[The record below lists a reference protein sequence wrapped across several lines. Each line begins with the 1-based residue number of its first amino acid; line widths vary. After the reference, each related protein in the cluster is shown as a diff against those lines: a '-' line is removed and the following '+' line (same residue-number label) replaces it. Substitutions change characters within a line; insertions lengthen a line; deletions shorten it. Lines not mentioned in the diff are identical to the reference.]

1 MNIENESCPVC
12 WLEFSTQV
20 EPHLTICGHSF
31 CSECLPSIKSCPLC
45 RKRLPSGRPPIK
57 NYSLM
62 SLVEKIENIPAIEM
76 KVQETQTDYIET
88 HVIEATPKKKR
99 QPKAESEKKAMNFK
113 LTQDKAGQ
121 LKGITIKF
129 AN

>member
-1 MNIENESCPVC
+1 MAVVMMPLNYSRLFYPTMGMTVACELTEHM
-12 WLEFSTQV
+12 V
-20 EPHLTICGHSF
+20 ET
-31 CSECLPSIKSCPLC
+31 
-45 RKRLPSGRPPIK
+45 IK

-88 HVIEATPKKKR
+88 HTIEATPKKKR

>member
-1 MNIENESCPVC
+1 MQLERESCPVC
-12 WLEFSTQV
+12 WLEFSNQI
-20 EPHLTICGHSF
+20 EPHLTVCGHSF

-45 RKRLPSGRPPIK
+45 RKRLPTGRPPTK

-62 SLVEKIENIPAIEM
+62 SLVEKISNIPEKEM
-76 KVQETQTDYIET
+76 KVQETQTEIIET
-88 HVIEATPKKKR
+88 HTIEATPKKKR
-99 QPKAESEKKAMNFK
+99 KPKVESEKKAMNFK